1 MAKNLLQ
8 DMFIRKDGQQGKTP
22 VPSVNRF
29 EMLKST
35 PSQSAAPEP
44 AKESVPIKIY
54 TPPEEKVV
62 PVKTPEPVNY
72 EPKYSPFE
80 TKFATIN
87 DAGSD
92 LQGGGKSRYTLWFVA
107 LASALFLVF
116 ALSYLF

>member
-54 TPPEEKVV
+54 TPPAIKI
-62 PVKTPEPVNY
+62 NNN
-72 EPKYSPFE
+72 SPARANVF
-80 TKFATIN
+80 FSFLFIV
-87 DAGSD
+87 S
-92 LQGGGKSRYTLWFVA
+92 LWEIVID
-107 LASALFLVF
+107 
-116 ALSYLF
+116 